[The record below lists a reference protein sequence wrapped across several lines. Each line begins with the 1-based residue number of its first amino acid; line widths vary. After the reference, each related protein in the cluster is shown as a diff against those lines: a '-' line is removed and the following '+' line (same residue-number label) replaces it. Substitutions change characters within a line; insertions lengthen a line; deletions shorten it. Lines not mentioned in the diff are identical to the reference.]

1 MDLQSYIQLKN
12 LARGAM
18 SPAQQIEEQ
27 VETVEEEILDEV
39 WGDAFSNKKD
49 MKKLPDPEGPAPKAK
64 RSAAGSEGSTGDAL
78 GARLSSKSTPPK
90 SRASSLPTN
99 LKATEKMATKKAN
112 DFRAAS
118 NKAKGLDKKPAE
130 TKAPATA
137 TGGGSAKP
145 AGGGSKPAP
154 SAPASAKPKPTP
166 AKQTGDKAKDMAS
179 WAKANPTLANKKKT
193 PNPLMK
199 KMGLS
204 KPKAPATATGGDWS
218 KSKPATSAGAKAAMS
233 AAKPMSRIAKAT
245 SNIKPM
251 KEDFD
256 IILDHLIEQGFPQEE
271 ALKLMVNMPEEKREQ
286 ILEMRHRDAK
296 TGEVTDKPEIG
307 KTYYTD
313 GPRQKSSV
321 ALRKEKE
328 AAEKKKVQTEGMHR
342 DAKTGEVVDK
352 AEVGKT
358 YYPNMPRQKSSVA
371 LRKEKEAKER
381 KKTNKEEMD
390 SLFAA
395 YQTML
400 VSERK
405 EMSTADQM
413 ELMKKHWKENP
424 PKDWK
429 PGDHQKARGK
439 QMAAAKKK
447 EKPDTRT

>member
-1 MDLQSYIQLKN
+1 MSQMDLQSYIQLKN
-12 LARGAM
+12 IAREAM
-18 SPAQQIEEQ
+18 SPTQNIEEQ

-49 MKKLPDPEGPAPKAK
+49 MKKLPNPDGPAPKAK
-64 RSAAGSEGSTGDAL
+64 TSAAGAEGSTGDAL
-78 GARLSSKSTPPK
+78 GARLSKAKSTPSKRPV
-90 SRASSLPTN
+90 ANLPSN
-99 LKATEKMATKKAN
+99 LKATEKMATKKA
-112 DFRAAS
+112 DDYRAAS
-118 NKAKGLDKKPAE
+118 NRAKGLDK
-130 TKAPATA
+130 TTTA
-137 TGGGSAKP
+137 TGGGTKP
-145 AGGGSKPAP
+145 ASPATGGGTKPASSTP
-154 SAPASAKPKPTP
+154 PAPKAKPTP

-199 KMGLS
+199 SMGLS
-204 KPKAPATATGGDWS
+204 KPAP
-218 KSKPATSAGAKAAMS
+218 SAGAKAAMS

-251 KEDFD
+251 KKLGEEVSEFD
-256 IILDHLIEQGFPQEE
+256 IILDHLMEQGFPQEE
-271 ALKLMVNMPEEKREQ
+271 ALKLMVNMPEEKRDQ
-286 ILEMRHRDAK
+286 ILEMRHRDAE

-313 GPRQKSSV
+313 G
-321 ALRKEKE
+321 
-328 AAEKKKVQTEGMHR
+328 
-342 DAKTGEVVDK
+342 
-352 AEVGKT
+352 
-358 YYPNMPRQKSSVA
+358 PRQKSSVA

-447 EKPDTRT
+447 EKPDTRTDAEKMTDATGPRKGSNYRGD